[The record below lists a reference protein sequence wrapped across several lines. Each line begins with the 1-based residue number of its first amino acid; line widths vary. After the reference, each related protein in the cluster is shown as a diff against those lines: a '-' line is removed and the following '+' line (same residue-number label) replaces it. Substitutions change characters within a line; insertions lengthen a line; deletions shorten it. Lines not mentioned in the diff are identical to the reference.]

1 MNRIIRQ
8 IIIIMKNDK
17 KNREIKTQ
25 WLRIMITIRLMIWM
39 MIVTKMMTRNEY
51 SDQNGIYNNENNTG
65 NDTDD
70 RIVSIIRIIMIRI
83 MTDKIIIIRM
93 IMIKMT

>member
-1 MNRIIRQ
+1 MIRI
-8 IIIIMKNDK
+8 
-17 KNREIKTQ
+17 
-25 WLRIMITIRLMIWM
+25 

-51 SDQNGIYNNENNTG
+51 NDHHGINNNENNTG

-83 MTDKIIIIRM
+83 MTDKIIIVRM
-93 IMIKMT
+93 IMIGMTYMME